1 VNITSYPLLVFAL
14 SLLVLCLAPWF
25 GAIFLARRRRLA
37 DETRSD
43 LSLILTATL
52 TLFGLIIGFSFSM
65 AVGRYDQRKDYE
77 EAEANAI
84 GTEYVRADLLPADSA
99 ARVRVLLKSYLDE
112 RILTYTTND
121 ESKLP
126 EISAKTAQLQA
137 DLWSAVRGLASVNPT
152 PVVALAVSGMNDVL
166 NSQGYTQ
173 AANRNRIPAAA
184 WVLMVT
190 IAIYCN
196 LMVGWGFHSLNGEND
211 CWWFCLSSPP
221 SPSCSSRKSTAHA
234 TASSV
239 SCHRT

>member
-137 DLWSAVRGLASVNPT
+137 DLWSAVRGLDSVNPT

-166 NSQGYTQ
+166 NS
-173 AANRNRIPAAA
+173 
-184 WVLMVT
+184 
-190 IAIYCN
+190 
-196 LMVGWGFHSLNGEND
+196 
-211 CWWFCLSSPP
+211 
-221 SPSCSSRKSTAHA
+221 
-234 TASSV
+234 
-239 SCHRT
+239 